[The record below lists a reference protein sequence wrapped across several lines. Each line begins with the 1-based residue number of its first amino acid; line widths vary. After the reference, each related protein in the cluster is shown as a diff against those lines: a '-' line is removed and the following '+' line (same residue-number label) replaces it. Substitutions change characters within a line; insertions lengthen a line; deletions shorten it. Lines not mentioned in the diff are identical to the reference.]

1 MGIIVRFPKR
11 PEGPQP
17 AELDADSIKAAIRPP
32 YPTLPGLLAWLWRLL
47 RLPLFLVLYWLRLPI
62 VGLCNLVSVPAFL
75 AFLAGFFF
83 IDAASQHRPMVWA
96 FGGFSF
102 AAFALGWLYDSLL
115 LALAPEGVVIGL

>member
-1 MGIIVRFPKR
+1 MGNIVKFPKR

-32 YPTLPGLLAWLWRLL
+32 RPTLPGLLAWLWRLL

-62 VGLCNLVSVPAFL
+62 VGLCNLVSVPALL
-75 AFLAGFFF
+75 AFLAGFFL
-83 IDAASQHRPMVWA
+83 IPSDAPIRGLVW
-96 FGGFSF
+96 FVGGVSL